1 MDITLPSTDL
11 QAALSHPM
19 VAALLDRMNE
29 GAIVI
34 SAEDRKVVA
43 LNRRARSLLG
53 FGDGPVDHCACK
65 ELMNSPLCR
74 TACVLSDALEGADV
88 TPRDTFYQG
97 PDGDRLVHARTS
109 VMVVRGPD
117 GAPLAGIEL
126 FSDLS
131 ELRQLERQLG
141 LRRSFQGIIGGSPE
155 MQQLYALIEQVAPY
169 DLPVLVTGESGV
181 GKERIADAVQQISDR
196 ARAPYVKV
204 NCAALNASLVESE
217 LFGHRRGAFTGATA
231 DRRGKF
237 EEADGG
243 TILLDEV
250 GELPLGLQAKLLRV
264 IQQGEIQRVGE
275 DRARTVDVRI
285 LAATNRD
292 IEDDVDAGHFRED
305 LYYRLE
311 GVRIHVPPLR
321 DRLADVP
328 ALALHF
334 LERFAEEAEQKG
346 RPKACEGLSDG
357 ALSELTRRHWRGNVR
372 ELENVLR
379 LAWIRVPAGGLIEPS
394 HLRTPGR
401 RRTETQPMNLADV
414 ERQTIER
421 AMARSEGNVAAA
433 ARLLGIDRTTLW
445 RKLKKLGA

>member
-169 DLPVLVTGESGV
+169 DLPVLVTGESGRFALPGIPV
-181 GKERIADAVQQISDR
+181 GTH
-196 ARAPYVKV
+196 
-204 NCAALNASLVESE
+204 E
-217 LFGHRRGAFTGATA
+217 LEVTYQFGEGILETQVYPLHI
-231 DRRGKF
+231 GK
-237 EEADGG
+237 GG
-243 TILLDEV
+243 TVAPWFPVWV
-250 GELPLGLQAKLLRV
+250 GLP
-264 IQQGEIQRVGE
+264 
-275 DRARTVDVRI
+275 
-285 LAATNRD
+285 
-292 IEDDVDAGHFRED
+292 
-305 LYYRLE
+305 
-311 GVRIHVPPLR
+311 
-321 DRLADVP
+321 
-328 ALALHF
+328 
-334 LERFAEEAEQKG
+334 
-346 RPKACEGLSDG
+346 
-357 ALSELTRRHWRGNVR
+357 
-372 ELENVLR
+372 
-379 LAWIRVPAGGLIEPS
+379 
-394 HLRTPGR
+394 
-401 RRTETQPMNLADV
+401 
-414 ERQTIER
+414 
-421 AMARSEGNVAAA
+421 
-433 ARLLGIDRTTLW
+433 
-445 RKLKKLGA
+445 